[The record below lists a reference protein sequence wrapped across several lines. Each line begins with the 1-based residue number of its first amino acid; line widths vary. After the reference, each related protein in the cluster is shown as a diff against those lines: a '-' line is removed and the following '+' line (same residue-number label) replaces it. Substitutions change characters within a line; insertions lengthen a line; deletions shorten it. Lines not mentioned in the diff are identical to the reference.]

1 MRQGNQRQFAA
12 AMAALLAVQNV
23 AAQAAPAVIVPSG
36 QLFDGAPVRDRN
48 GREIGVYRRRAG
60 KLVPVLFKP

>member
-1 MRQGNQRQFAA
+1 
-12 AMAALLAVQNV
+12 MAALLAVQNV